1 MGNMMFI
8 SNEVQYAID
17 PLNKFTAIDP
27 KQLVEAC
34 GLIPSFISPEADD
47 VMEEAL
53 LQYGMSLGEMVGGE
67 IDKEGVYSYP
77 GDPDLYPITRCEVG
91 GKTIYIYEYG
101 ITAFVDNR
109 NGESVVH
116 RFD

>member
-8 SNEVQYAID
+8 ANEVQYAID

-27 KQLVEAC
+27 KQLVAAC

-53 LQYGMSLGEMVGGE
+53 LQYGFSMGPMVGGE
-67 IDKEGVYSYP
+67 VDKEGVYRYP
-77 GDPDLYPITRCEVG
+77 GDPGLYPITRCEVG

-101 ITAFVDNR
+101 IIAFVDNFD
-109 NGESVVH
+109 GETVVY
-116 RFD
+116 RFN